1 MKKIVL
7 AACAFVVSV
16 CGMAQTEAEAKAAEG
31 VEDSVVATTTPE
43 VKVVKETIRFGYLS
57 YTEVMEAMPEYA
69 QAMADIDSLKS
80 VYDREVQQSSADLN
94 KRFVEYVEGLKSFPE
109 NILLKRQKEL
119 QMLIDQSLEFK
130 KGAQTVLDKAQKEI
144 MQSVK
149 VRLKEVIAK
158 IGKDRKYAFIL
169 NTDNN
174 ACPFVDGEQG
184 EDITSVALEL
194 VRVKK

>member
-1 MKKIVL
+1 
-7 AACAFVVSV
+7 
-16 CGMAQTEAEAKAAEG
+16 
-31 VEDSVVATTTPE
+31 
-43 VKVVKETIRFGYLS
+43 
-57 YTEVMEAMPEYA
+57 
-69 QAMADIDSLKS
+69 
-80 VYDREVQQSSADLN
+80 
-94 KRFVEYVEGLKSFPE
+94 
-109 NILLKRQKEL
+109 LKRQKEL